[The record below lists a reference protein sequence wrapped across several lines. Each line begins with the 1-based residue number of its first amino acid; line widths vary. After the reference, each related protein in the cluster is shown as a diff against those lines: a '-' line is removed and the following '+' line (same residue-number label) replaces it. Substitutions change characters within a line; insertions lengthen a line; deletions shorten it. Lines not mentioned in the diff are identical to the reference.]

1 MEKKIWLGL
10 SSVLG
15 LVALIQWINIVV
27 ACGFTNPL
35 SCSYYK
41 ILSDL
46 LISLL
51 SIRRLTLLILVIS
64 YNTSILFC

>member
-1 MEKKIWLGL
+1 MEIKK
-10 SSVLG
+10 SSVPVLG
-15 LVALIQWINIVV
+15 WVTLIQWINIVV

-46 LISLL
+46 LISLV
-51 SIRRLTLLILVIS
+51 SIRRFSFLILVIS
-64 YNTSILFC
+64 CNTSILFC